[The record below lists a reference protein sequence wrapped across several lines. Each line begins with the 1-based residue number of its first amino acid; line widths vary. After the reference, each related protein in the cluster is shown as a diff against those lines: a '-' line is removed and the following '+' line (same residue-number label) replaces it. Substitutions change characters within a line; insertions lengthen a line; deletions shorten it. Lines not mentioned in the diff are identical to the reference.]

1 MDWGIWTIFWLLG
14 ALVGFGVGIAVTIFK
29 IDRKRELRESALRRI
44 SHYKWGTGVNDAA
57 VITRIAIKGMN
68 GND

>member
-14 ALVGFGVGIAVTIFK
+14 ALVGFGVGTAVTIFK
-29 IDRKRELRESALRRI
+29 TNKKRELRESALRRI
-44 SHYKWGTGVNDAA
+44 SHYKWDTGVNDAVA
-57 VITRIAIKGMN
+57 ITRIAIKGLN